1 MYLSTF
7 MYVYIHT
14 EVKYTFV
21 NDAIV
26 VSINICFYK
35 KEREKTNVDICKYEY
50 IYFEYIYIYVCM
62 TSRKLLQDLKAGF
75 QEPRTE
81 RRR

>member
-26 VSINICFYK
+26 VSRNICKYK

-50 IYFEYIYIYVCM
+50 IYFEYIYICM
-62 TSRKLLQDLKAGF
+62 YDVPEASSRPEGWISRAQNG
-75 QEPRTE
+75 T
-81 RRR
+81 RR

>member
-21 NDAIV
+21 NDATV
-26 VSINICFYK
+26 VSRNIYKYK
-35 KEREKTNVDICKYEY
+35 KEREGED
-50 IYFEYIYIYVCM
+50 
-62 TSRKLLQDLKAGF
+62 
-75 QEPRTE
+75 
-81 RRR
+81 

>member
-26 VSINICFYK
+26 VSRNFYQYK
-35 KEREKTNVDICKYEY
+35 KEREGED
-50 IYFEYIYIYVCM
+50 
-62 TSRKLLQDLKAGF
+62 
-75 QEPRTE
+75 
-81 RRR
+81 